1 MITNYFKVS
10 YQNIVKNKCNSIL
23 NVLGLSIGMCACLVI
38 LRYFIFE
45 KSYDTFHTNADKI
58 YRVTVS
64 RANNSSAVTNAPLGP
79 SLKDAFSD
87 DIESW
92 TRAMKV
98 GNCVVSSSENKNRKN
113 FIQNGVFLVE
123 NNFLDFFN
131 YQVTRGEAKTIFT
144 DDNSVV
150 ITEQVA
156 RQYFGDKNPIGQNLT
171 VIDKAFGEIVCKVGG
186 VLKDCPENSHFKFK
200 ILVSLGIVK
209 KVSEKIAWAQ
219 LANWRWQNFYTYVM
233 LKPSI
238 KPNAVEKKFPE
249 FINVYGLSDPGLAY
263 SLQPLLK
270 IHLHSNLANEIE
282 VNSDINLVY
291 LIVGVTLLILLMAW
305 INYANISVMF
315 KSKHEVVVCQ
325 YNVCNKQTLMLE
337 FMAETILINVF
348 ALLLA
353 TIFVFIIPYLLPQIT
368 TFIGSNENLYMVFQD
383 GYWLWFLGWCIAGAF
398 IAGFFPTLV
407 LKTHNPYYIFKL
419 RRYQHF
425 VGLLRR
431 SSLIFQITT
440 TLILVVGTYV
450 VYKQYRYMTGKDF
463 GMNVERMAVING
475 PNLSSPTMKVD
486 IENYK
491 KTLLKLPNVESVSL
505 SGNIPGYGGNFGMGI
520 VNRANK
526 KSSTFVS
533 YEGMIVD
540 ENYLSTYQIKI
551 LSGRN
556 FLKNVDNDTLNN
568 RVIINESAL
577 KAMKFENAESA
588 IGESFMWGFGNKI
601 EIIGVIKDFHHKSLS
616 QTINP
621 LYLFLGHS
629 NAFVSVRFNTSE
641 APTDC
646 VDKII
651 GIAKS
656 EFNLKFPN
664 NPFEYM
670 FMDTFFNRLNLNEQH
685 FDEISMLFLV
695 LSIGVFCILV
705 YSLIIIIPSS
715 KTKEQSWKNY
725 GMLIFD
731 KIFTSISLDF
741 VLMILLSS
749 FIAFPTIYLGVQ
761 RWLENYPYRISLDWT
776 LFLAPSAFIIML
788 CATTVIIQTFR
799 SVKINQDEVLDV
811 DAPEVETMKIAMLQY
826 K

>member
-1 MITNYFKVS
+1 
-10 YQNIVKNKCNSIL
+10 
-23 NVLGLSIGMCACLVI
+23 
-38 LRYFIFE
+38 
-45 KSYDTFHTNADKI
+45 
-58 YRVTVS
+58 
-64 RANNSSAVTNAPLGP
+64 
-79 SLKDAFSD
+79 
-87 DIESW
+87 
-92 TRAMKV
+92 
-98 GNCVVSSSENKNRKN
+98 
-113 FIQNGVFLVE
+113 
-123 NNFLDFFN
+123 
-131 YQVTRGEAKTIFT
+131 
-144 DDNSVV
+144 
-150 ITEQVA
+150 
-156 RQYFGDKNPIGQNLT
+156 
-171 VIDKAFGEIVCKVGG
+171 
-186 VLKDCPENSHFKFK
+186 
-200 ILVSLGIVK
+200 
-209 KVSEKIAWAQ
+209 
-219 LANWRWQNFYTYVM
+219 
-233 LKPSI
+233 
-238 KPNAVEKKFPE
+238 
-249 FINVYGLSDPGLAY
+249 
-263 SLQPLLK
+263 
-270 IHLHSNLANEIE
+270 
-282 VNSDINLVY
+282 
-291 LIVGVTLLILLMAW
+291 
-305 INYANISVMF
+305 
-315 KSKHEVVVCQ
+315 
-325 YNVCNKQTLMLE
+325 
-337 FMAETILINVF
+337 
-348 ALLLA
+348 
-353 TIFVFIIPYLLPQIT
+353 
-368 TFIGSNENLYMVFQD
+368 
-383 GYWLWFLGWCIAGAF
+383 
-398 IAGFFPTLV
+398 
-407 LKTHNPYYIFKL
+407 
-419 RRYQHF
+419 
-425 VGLLRR
+425 
-431 SSLIFQITT
+431 
-440 TLILVVGTYV
+440 VVGTYV